1 VTARKV
7 RIAHLPEMR
16 LAYFEDVHEAEGLD
30 FGAAENDLWE
40 RFNAWR
46 NDTRPQLGRIDILA
60 IAFAMHEEDGAKVR
74 LRAAVPIR
82 SDYQPQEP
90 ARTTFFPGGL
100 FAYAYADDLDEIEDA
115 FEAVAEFLPS
125 SGYAPSGAALEVYRY
140 HYNLDQHPCD
150 CGFLVE
156 RG

>member
-1 VTARKV
+1 
-7 RIAHLPEMR
+7 MR
-16 LAYFEDVHEAEGLD
+16 LAYFEEVHDAEGLD
-30 FGAAENDLWE
+30 FAEAESALWD

-46 NDTRPQLGRIDILA
+46 EETRPELGRIDIA
-60 IAFAMHEEDGAKVR
+60 AVAFASREDDGTRVR

-82 SDYQPQEP
+82 SDYQPAAP

-115 FEAVAEFLPS
+115 FEAVAEYLPA
-125 SGYAPSGAALEVYRY
+125 SGYAPAGAALEVYRF
-140 HYNLDQHPCD
+140 HYNLSQHPCD

-156 RG
+156 RA